1 MWREGHTWEKGD
13 LQATKRTLSRK
24 AGAAAAS
31 PLGSLQFQV
40 SRSATGQGAACVA
53 RLGEQGETA
62 RRGPE
67 RAKGGG
73 GQSGCPAY
81 PGRVTAAAARGRG
94 RRRGGVARGV
104 SPPSLRERGNMGAR
118 TGGRAGW
125 VALARPPTSAA
136 GSVRSSLTRAAP
148 GSTTW
153 AAAGS
158 CRNACTVRSR
168 GAPEPRGRVCGVR
181 EEEEVGGR
189 GPHRSPGWSRD
200 PPTCSTQVPGVVT
213 AETHPHLPRVFPG
226 TSLLP
231 PWLCK

>member
-73 GQSGCPAY
+73 GSQAAPRTQGASPRRPPGGAAGAGEGWPAEC
-81 PGRVTAAAARGRG
+81 RL
-94 RRRGGVARGV
+94 
-104 SPPSLRERGNMGAR
+104 PPSG
-118 TGGRAGW
+118 
-125 VALARPPTSAA
+125 
-136 GSVRSSLTRAAP
+136 
-148 GSTTW
+148 
-153 AAAGS
+153 
-158 CRNACTVRSR
+158 
-168 GAPEPRGRVCGVR
+168 R
-181 EEEEVGGR
+181 EEIWGPGLGAGR
-189 GPHRSPGWSRD
+189 DG
-200 PPTCSTQVPGVVT
+200 
-213 AETHPHLPRVFPG
+213 
-226 TSLLP
+226 
-231 PWLCK
+231 

>member
-73 GQSGCPAY
+73 GP
-81 PGRVTAAAARGRG
+81 
-94 RRRGGVARGV
+94 
-104 SPPSLRERGNMGAR
+104 
-118 TGGRAGW
+118 
-125 VALARPPTSAA
+125 
-136 GSVRSSLTRAAP
+136 VR
-148 GSTTW
+148 
-153 AAAGS
+153 
-158 CRNACTVRSR
+158 
-168 GAPEPRGRVCGVR
+168 
-181 EEEEVGGR
+181 
-189 GPHRSPGWSRD
+189 
-200 PPTCSTQVPGVVT
+200 
-213 AETHPHLPRVFPG
+213 LPRVPRARHRGGRQGARQAPG
-226 TSLLP
+226 RGGPRSVASLP
-231 PWLCK
+231 PGERKYGGPDWGPGGMGSPGAASNISGGFGEILADSRCSWFHHVGGCRELPERVHSAEQRGPRA